1 MSNKS
6 GSGGSGIKGRR
17 QPQDKG
23 REVRARINGEI
34 DCPEVRLIGADG
46 EQSGVVSVKEAM
58 ALAGEAGLD
67 LVEVSPT
74 AEPPV
79 CRIMDFGKYRYE
91 QSKKQA
97 EAKKKQT
104 VVEVKEIKLRPKT
117 EKHDLD
123 FKIKNIRKFL
133 DQGNKVKVTLRFRGR
148 EIVYAGTLGI
158 EVLIKISDSLLDVAD
173 VIQRPTM
180 EGRQMA
186 MFLGP
191 KKNK

>member
-1 MSNKS
+1 LSNKS

>member
-1 MSNKS
+1 M
-6 GSGGSGIKGRR
+6 KGRR
-17 QPQDKG
+17 RAQDKG
-23 REVRARINGEI
+23 REVRARINAEI
-34 DCPEVRLIGADG
+34 NCPEVRLIGAEG
-46 EQSGVVSVKEAM
+46 EQVGVIASSKALEM
-58 ALAGEAGLD
+58 ADESGLD

-123 FKIKNIRKFL
+123 FKVKNIRKFL
-133 DQGNKVKVTLRFRGR
+133 AQGNKVKVTLRFRGR
-148 EIVYAGTLGI
+148 EIVYAGTLGR
-158 EVLIKISDSLLDVAD
+158 EVLQKIGESLLDVAD
-173 VIQRPTM
+173 IIQHPTM

-191 KKNK
+191 KKTN